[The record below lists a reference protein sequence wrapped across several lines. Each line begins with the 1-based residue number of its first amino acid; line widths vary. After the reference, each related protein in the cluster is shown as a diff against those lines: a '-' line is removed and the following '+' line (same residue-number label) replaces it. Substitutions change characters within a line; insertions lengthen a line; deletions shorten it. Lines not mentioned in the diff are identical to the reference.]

1 MVSAVRFLCY
11 AMVDFVQECQ
21 HVISPGF
28 PWVLVAQGIEH
39 LPSVQEVM
47 GLIPVKDSGVFFVPH
62 SCLVDQFTFHI
73 LFLLTMSVHCHA
85 KY

>member
-1 MVSAVRFLCY
+1 
-11 AMVDFVQECQ
+11 
-21 HVISPGF
+21 
-28 PWVLVAQGIEH
+28 
-39 LPSVQEVM
+39 
-47 GLIPVKDSGVFFVPH
+47 LIPVKDSGVFFVPH